1 MQGEGFPLVFPN
13 GSAFGGEGAGANNL
27 SDAFHQNHDRPND
40 DQNAFERCDIRI
52 AEENAKQNGDD
63 DHKRD
68 GDEVK
73 SAERL
78 GFLHLSL

>member
-1 MQGEGFPLVFPN
+1 MKKKVCIV
-13 GSAFGGEGAGANNL
+13 SGGLLPVPAVCGGAVETLA
-27 SDAFHQNHDRPND
+27 A
-40 DQNAFERCDIRI
+40 CI

-73 SAERL
+73 RAERL